1 MKLFKPK
8 MINTAQY
15 EDVSDFASEALI
27 CKKCNHEM
35 QISGP
40 LPHNAKC
47 HVCGSTNLI
56 RRNNPNRSKNDQR
69 AA

>member
-1 MKLFKPK
+1 MK
-8 MINTAQY
+8 MIKTGRY
-15 EDVSDFASEALI
+15 EDVSDFATEALV

-40 LPHNAKC
+40 MPHNAKC
-47 HVCGSTNLI
+47 HACGSTNLV

>member
-1 MKLFKPK
+1 MKLIK
-8 MINTAQY
+8 TGRY
-15 EDVSDFASEALI
+15 EDVSDFSTEALV

-40 LPHNAKC
+40 MPNNAKC
-47 HVCGSTNLI
+47 HVCGSTNLA
-56 RRNNPNRSKNDQR
+56 RRASPKRGKNDQR